1 MTDKER
7 VAWRKR
13 TDRERQE
20 RAALDRDQ
28 PIPGRSRL
36 LEWTLEQQEIEAMA
50 AARGRKPKVST
61 QALKLAEALSFVS
74 LAARDDGEH
83 PYKNHVRF
91 ADKWAV
97 TFDGVIAAGHP
108 IEEDLACNPHA
119 ARLLEAINKCGK
131 TLAIA
136 ELDSGRLSVKGEK
149 LNAKVPCLPDDALPP
164 VAPDPSIA
172 TIDDRIK
179 AAFETVG
186 PLVTEAGADV
196 IEAAVLLQANSASA
210 TNRVIAIEHWHGID
224 LPPGLVVPKLFVT
237 AVLKSGK
244 KLAGFGWTQGSS
256 ITFHFEDGA
265 WLKTQLYADQY
276 PDLASILN
284 AASYPVDVPEGFFE
298 GIETVATFH
307 DLGHVIFAEGKVM
320 SHPTEEVGAQ
330 YDVPGLPAGKS
341 FDGKLLKKVAGH
353 AKTIDLTTYPDRAF
367 FFGGSDTNPVRGLVM
382 SVHYR
387 TPEGDQ

>member
-1 MTDKER
+1 
-7 VAWRKR
+7 
-13 TDRERQE
+13 
-20 RAALDRDQ
+20 
-28 PIPGRSRL
+28 
-36 LEWTLEQQEIEAMA
+36 MA

-172 TIDDRIK
+172 PIDDRIK